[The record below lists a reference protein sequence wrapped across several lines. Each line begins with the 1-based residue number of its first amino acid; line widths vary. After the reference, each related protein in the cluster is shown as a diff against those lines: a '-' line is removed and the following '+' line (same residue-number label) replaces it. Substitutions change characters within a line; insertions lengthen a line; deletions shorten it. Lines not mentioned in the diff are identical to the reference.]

1 MYEELLLDNDLP
13 KIEIYYSKRKLVLLL
28 LFSSVF
34 IVISI
39 LSFMHSNSY
48 KKILFVI
55 SLSFFLIHFLIF
67 IVQLLKLGKP
77 IIVLDENSIMYNML
91 LKNKNI
97 FVKWTDIREISFSKT
112 FIYLYLKEESSLS
125 INRKNPN
132 EPIVFYMLGLK
143 APVTVLAM
151 ITYYFEKSTGVVWL
165 WKILINYFQTVNF
178 LLRFILIILGILP

>member
-1 MYEELLLDNDLP
+1 MDKDLP
-13 KIEIYYSKRKLVLLL
+13 KIEIYSSKRKLVLLL

-77 IIVLDENSIMYNML
+77 IIVLDENGIMYNML

-112 FIYLYLKEESSLS
+112 FIYLYLKEESSLLM
-125 INRKNPN
+125 RKNPD
-132 EPIVFYMLGLK
+132 EPIVFYMSELK
-143 APVTVLAM
+143 MKKDTVIAM
-151 ITYYFEKSTGVVWL
+151 ITYYFEKSTG
-165 WKILINYFQTVNF
+165 
-178 LLRFILIILGILP
+178 II

>member
-1 MYEELLLDNDLP
+1 MDKDLP
-13 KIEIYYSKRKLVLLL
+13 KIEIYNSKRKLALLL

-39 LSFMHSNSY
+39 LAFLHSSSY
-48 KKILFVI
+48 KKILFTI
-55 SLSFFLIHFLIF
+55 SLSFFLICFFVFMI
-67 IVQLLKLGKP
+67 QLLKSGKP
-77 IIVLDENSIMYNML
+77 IIILDENGIMYNIL

-132 EPIVFYMLGLK
+132 EPIVFYMSGLK
-143 APVTVLAM
+143 DPVTVLAM
-151 ITYYFEKSTGVVWL
+151 ITYYFEKSTGVV
-165 WKILINYFQTVNF
+165 
-178 LLRFILIILGILP
+178 

>member
-55 SLSFFLIHFLIF
+55 SLSFFLIHFLFF
-67 IVQLLKLGKP
+67 IVKLLKLGKP

-143 APVTVLAM
+143 DPVTVLAM
-151 ITYYFEKSTGVVWL
+151 ITYYFEKSTGVV
-165 WKILINYFQTVNF
+165 
-178 LLRFILIILGILP
+178 

>member
-1 MYEELLLDNDLP
+1 MDKDLP
-13 KIEIYYSKRKLVLLL
+13 KIEIYNSKRKLALLL

-39 LSFMHSNSY
+39 LAFLHSSSY
-48 KKILFVI
+48 KKILFTI
-55 SLSFFLIHFLIF
+55 SLSFFLICFFVFMI
-67 IVQLLKLGKP
+67 QLLKSGKP
-77 IIVLDENSIMYNML
+77 IIILDENGIMYNML

-132 EPIVFYMLGLK
+132 EPIVFYMSGLK
-143 APVTVLAM
+143 DPVTVLAM
-151 ITYYFEKSTGVVWL
+151 ITYYFEKSTGVV
-165 WKILINYFQTVNF
+165 
-178 LLRFILIILGILP
+178 

>member
-1 MYEELLLDNDLP
+1 MDKDLP
-13 KIEIYYSKRKLVLLL
+13 KIEIYNSKRKLALLL

-39 LSFMHSNSY
+39 LAFLHSNSY
-48 KKILFVI
+48 KKILFTV
-55 SLSFFLIHFLIF
+55 SFLFFLICFLVF
-67 IVQLLKLGKP
+67 VVQLLKSGKP
-77 IIVLDENSIMYNML
+77 IIILDENGIMYNML

-143 APVTVLAM
+143 DPVTVLAM
-151 ITYYFEKSTGVVWL
+151 ITYYFEKSTGVV
-165 WKILINYFQTVNF
+165 
-178 LLRFILIILGILP
+178 